1 MDNLSENQG
10 EKSPPG
16 GGEQNPPWDHGLY
29 LDRRI
34 RNDTCSF
41 RCCCDRD
48 KPVKQYGRQTGI
60 AKKSG
65 HFLAKTFR
73 LNFFR

>member
-1 MDNLSENQG
+1 MAIFLL
-10 EKSPPG
+10 KIIFFKK
-16 GGEQNPPWDHGLY
+16 LKKTY
-29 LDRRI
+29 LDRKL
-34 RNDTCSF
+34 RNDICSWQ
-41 RCCCDRD
+41 CSSDRD
-48 KPVKQYGRQTGI
+48 KRVKQYGRQTGI